1 MNISIKHTEPPSL
14 NTMKNEVI
22 TIKYNKKDD
31 FYPDNYYNYNLNGV
45 LNSDF
50 SQLKPTPN
58 TFVYACCF
66 RVIVSKP
73 NKIIQNPFLEYL
85 LFKYPNSNASH
96 SNLCIFPFRIL
107 GKDSIK
113 QASKKLLNDLH
124 YKTTS
129 CLGYIQNS
137 KGIFL
142 FYEIPYKKYNA
153 TLYKKNSQLW
163 WATIHEICNSKKIL
177 NFPIHHSVSYL
188 FFNNNKL
195 IFLKNKDNINI
206 QIPTIGYYTESKELL
221 PFISIMGIK
230 ASSSRTFG
238 AYYYFQNYKNA
249 FRGSWSSNYKKRE
262 IQNKI
267 ITNDDGLLKC
277 PGFVRF
283 AIFTGNPRVPLYR
296 VTDPFYDYIKI
307 LDTTQSNKQKNIAK
321 IKWAKKYDSIIISN
335 FKYKNIEGYFQ
346 TNSQIIIKSFEAFTS
361 LSYHYIDKKTL
372 KPVWDPFFDEYSI
385 I

>member
-85 LFKYPNSNASH
+85 LFKYPNNNSSH

-107 GKDSIK
+107 GKDTVK
-113 QASKKLLNDLH
+113 QASKKLLNDLK
-124 YKTTS
+124 YKTTD

-142 FYEIPYKKYNA
+142 FYEIQYKKYKVN
-153 TLYKKNSQLW
+153 LCKKNTQLW
-163 WATIHEICNSKKIL
+163 WATIHEICNSKRIL
-177 NFPIHHSVSYL
+177 NFPIHNSVTHL

-195 IFLKNKDNINI
+195 IYLKNKDNVNI
-206 QIPTIGYYTESKELL
+206 QIPTIAYYTESKELL
-221 PFISIMGIK
+221 PFISVMGIK
-230 ASSSRTFG
+230 SSSSKTFG

-267 ITNDDGLLKC
+267 ITDDNGLLKC

-283 AIFTGNPRVPLYR
+283 AVFLGNPRVALYR
-296 VTDPFYDYIKI
+296 VTDPFYDYIKF
-307 LDTTQSNKQKNIAK
+307 LDTSQPNKQKKIAK
-321 IKWAKKYDSIIISN
+321 IKWAKKYDSIIVSN
-335 FKYKNIEGYFQ
+335 FKYKNIGGYFQ
-346 TNSQIIIKSFEAFTS
+346 TNTQFVIKSFEAFTS
-361 LSYHYIDKKTL
+361 LSYHFIDKKTL
-372 KPVWDPFFDEYSI
+372 KPVWDPFFDKYSI

>member
-31 FYPDNYYNYNLNGV
+31 FYPDNYYKYNLNGV
-45 LNSDF
+45 LKSDF
-50 SQLKPTPN
+50 SKLKPSSN

-66 RVIVSKP
+66 RVIESKP

-85 LFKYPNSNASH
+85 LFKYPSNNSSH

-107 GKDSIK
+107 GKDTIK
-113 QASKKLLNDLH
+113 QASKKLLNDLK
-124 YKTTS
+124 YKTS
-129 CLGYIQNS
+129 DCLGYIQNS

-142 FYEIPYKKYNA
+142 FYEIPYKKYKVN
-153 TLYKKNSQLW
+153 LCKKNTQLW
-163 WATIHEICNSKKIL
+163 WATIHEICNSKRIL
-177 NFPIHHSVSYL
+177 NFPIHNSVTYL

-195 IFLKNKDNINI
+195 IYLKNKDDVNI

-221 PFISIMGIK
+221 PFISVMGIK
-230 ASSSRTFG
+230 SSSSKTFG
-238 AYYYFQNYKNA
+238 AYYYFQNYQNL

-262 IQNKI
+262 IQNKV
-267 ITNDDGLLKC
+267 ITDDNGLLKC

-283 AIFTGNPRVPLYR
+283 AIFLGNPRVALYR

-307 LDTTQSNKQKNIAK
+307 LDTAQTNKQKNIAK
-321 IKWAKKYDSIIISN
+321 IKWAKKYDSIIVSN
-335 FKYKNIEGYFQ
+335 FKYKNIDGYFQ
-346 TNSQIIIKSFEAFTS
+346 TNTQFVLKSFEAFTS
-361 LSYHYIDKKTL
+361 LSYHFIDKKTL
-372 KPVWDPFFDEYSI
+372 KPVWDPFFDRYSI

>member
-1 MNISIKHTEPPSL
+1 MNISIKNTEPPSL

-22 TIKYNKKDD
+22 SIKYNKKDD
-31 FYPDNYYNYNLNGV
+31 FYPDNYYKYNLHGV

-50 SQLKPTPN
+50 SQLKATSK
-58 TFVYACCF
+58 TFIYACCF
-66 RVIVSKP
+66 RVIESKP

-85 LFKYPNSNASH
+85 LFKYPSSNSSH

-107 GKDSIK
+107 GKDTVK
-113 QASKKLLNDLH
+113 QASKKLLNDLK
-124 YKTTS
+124 YKTTD
-129 CLGYIQNS
+129 CLGFIQNR

-142 FYEIPYKKYNA
+142 FYEIPYKKYNVN
-153 TLYKKNSQLW
+153 LYKKNTQLW
-163 WATIHEICNSKKIL
+163 WTTIHEICNSKCIL
-177 NFPIHHSVSYL
+177 NFPIHNSVTQL
-188 FFNNNKL
+188 FLNNNKL

-221 PFISIMGIK
+221 PFISVMGIK

-267 ITNDDGLLKC
+267 ITDDNGLLKC
-277 PGFVRF
+277 SGFVRF
-283 AIFTGNPRVPLYR
+283 AIFTGMPRVALYR
-296 VTDPFYDYIKI
+296 PTDPFYEYIKI
-307 LDTTQSNKQKNIAK
+307 LDTSQINKQKKIAK
-321 IKWAKKYDSIIISN
+321 INWAKKYDSIIISN
-335 FKYKNIEGYFQ
+335 FKFKNINGYFQ
-346 TNSQIIIKSFEAFTS
+346 TNTQFVVKSFEAFTS
-361 LSYHYIDKKTL
+361 LTYHFIDKKTL
-372 KPVWDPFFDEYSI
+372 KPVWDPFFDKYSI